1 LRENEVENEL
11 IQIEEMNL
19 RDDEEENELI
29 QIDAMM
35 IQPSI
40 SESSTEE
47 AISNSL
53 PEHSRLSLGQEYH
66 DTLTISY
73 ENKELQIYN
82 YRHYARIS
90 HQACGS
96 KQLERS

>member
-1 LRENEVENEL
+1 MRENEVENEL
-11 IQIEEMNL
+11 IQIDAMNL

-53 PEHSRLSLGQEYH
+53 PDHSRLSLVKRVSRH
-66 DTLTISY
+66 VALTISY
-73 ENKELQIYN
+73 ENKDLQIYK
-82 YRHYARIS
+82 Y
-90 HQACGS
+90 
-96 KQLERS
+96 